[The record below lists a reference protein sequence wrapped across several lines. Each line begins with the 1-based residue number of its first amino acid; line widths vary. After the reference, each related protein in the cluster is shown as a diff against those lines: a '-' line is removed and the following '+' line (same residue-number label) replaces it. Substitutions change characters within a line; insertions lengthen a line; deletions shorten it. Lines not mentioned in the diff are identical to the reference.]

1 MSNAGKKVKVHY
13 VGTLDDGTKFDSSRD
28 RNEPLA
34 FTCMAGQMIK
44 GFDAAVDQ
52 MTVGETRNVH
62 IPAAEAYGERREDL
76 VQTLPIAMMP
86 GAEKLSVGDRVT
98 LATPSGQPFPALVA
112 AKDDTNITFDLNH
125 EMAGKDLN
133 FEIELLEVRHTPG
146 AELTDGA
153 RGRLLDE
160 NPAIPSAPASFWRRS
175 VHFVRDSC
183 GNVPSGARFSP
194 EGRFSSVAPAQRRR
208 HQRTR
213 EAPSRASAP
222 TAGRGCAGWSRSP
235 PRAPR
240 RKGCG
245 PQARPC

>member
-52 MTVGETRNVH
+52 MSVGETRNVH
-62 IPAAEAYGERREDL
+62 IPASEAYGERREDL

-98 LATPSGQPFPALVA
+98 LATPSSQPFPALVA

-133 FEIELLEVRHTPG
+133 FEIELLEV
-146 AELTDGA
+146 E
-153 RGRLLDE
+153 E
-160 NPAIPSAPASFWRRS
+160 
-175 VHFVRDSC
+175 
-183 GNVPSGARFSP
+183 
-194 EGRFSSVAPAQRRR
+194 
-208 HQRTR
+208 
-213 EAPSRASAP
+213 
-222 TAGRGCAGWSRSP
+222 
-235 PRAPR
+235 
-240 RKGCG
+240 
-245 PQARPC
+245 